1 MLENT
6 IKEEESKLF
15 QDIQSQFTHY
25 IPQLSIDCVIFGFH
39 NNELKVLL
47 SKFQGLDLWALQ
59 GGFILQDEDIDVA
72 SVRIL
77 KELTSLSNIFLKQFQ
92 TFGKVNRSTYNNSLK
107 KALQEQEIDTI
118 PFLNQRFI
126 SIGYYSLVDFEKVSP
141 SVNLYF
147 ERSAWH
153 DINNLPVL
161 IFDHAEM
168 IEKALETMRHSLDY
182 HLVGF
187 NLMPETFTM
196 KELQHLYE
204 TILGEPLR
212 RNNFQEKI
220 LNMDILERLE
230 KQFTGKAHKAPYLY
244 RFKKDI
250 TSHSDNPS
258 VSSPFEL

>member
-1 MLENT
+1 ME
-6 IKEEESKLF
+6 KEVKEAIFDSFHLF
-15 QDIQSQFTHY
+15 IEYTPH
-25 IPQLSIDCVIFGFH
+25 LSIDCVIFGFH

-47 SKFQGLDLWALQ
+47 SKFPKLDVWALQ
-59 GGFILQDEDIDVA
+59 GGFVKKQEDIDA
-72 SVRIL
+72 AAVRIL
-77 KELTSLSNIFLKQFQ
+77 QEMTGLNNIFLKQYH
-92 TFGKVNRSTYNNSLK
+92 TFGKANRPTYNDTLK
-107 KALQEQEIDTI
+107 EALDHLNIDSENAS
-118 PFLNQRFI
+118 FLHQRFI
-126 SIGYYSLVDFEKVSP
+126 SIGYYSLVHFPKVTP
-141 SVNLYF
+141 TVGFFF
-147 ERSAWH
+147 ERIEWF
-153 DINNLPVL
+153 DIHNLPVL
-161 IFDHAEM
+161 ALDHAEM
-168 IEKALETMRHSLDY
+168 IKQALKSMRHSLDY

-258 VSSPFEL
+258 VSSPFAL